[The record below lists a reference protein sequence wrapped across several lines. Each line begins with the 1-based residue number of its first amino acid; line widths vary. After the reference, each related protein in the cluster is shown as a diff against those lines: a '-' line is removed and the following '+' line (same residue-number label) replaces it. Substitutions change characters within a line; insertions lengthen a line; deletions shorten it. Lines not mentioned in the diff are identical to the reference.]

1 MQEITTDT
9 FESTVSSSE
18 YAVVDYWAPW
28 CSHCVAMLPN
38 VEQVATEST
47 VPFYK
52 VNIDNEP
59 VLKEQS
65 RIRAIPALLFY
76 RKGKIVDF
84 LFGESTPDKIKQKLE
99 SLVEAV

>member
-1 MQEITTDT
+1 
-9 FESTVSSSE
+9 
-18 YAVVDYWAPW
+18 
-28 CSHCVAMLPN
+28 
-38 VEQVATEST
+38 
-47 VPFYK
+47 